1 MICYYSLSARH
12 TSFFFFK
19 QKTAYEMRISDWSS
33 DVCSSDLGKNIL
45 GSGWD
50 YDCFV
55 HTGAGRYICGEETAL
70 INSLEGRRAN
80 PRAKPPFPQ
89 ISGAWGRPTVVNN
102 VESLC
107 NIAPIVVHGADWFK
121 GLSQGK
127 SKDGGT
133 KLDRK
138 STRLK
143 RTGEIGR
150 AHV

>member
-1 MICYYSLSARH
+1 MGCNIRLVYMRSVNLCCSSCY
-12 TSFFFFK
+12 FFCFK

-33 DVCSSDLGKNIL
+33 DVCSSDL
-45 GSGWD
+45 
-50 YDCFV
+50 
-55 HTGAGRYICGEETAL
+55 
-70 INSLEGRRAN
+70 
-80 PRAKPPFPQ
+80 

-133 KLDRK
+133 KLYGVSGRA
-138 STRLK
+138 K
-143 RTGEIGR
+143 RTGVFELQIGTSAREILE
-150 AHV
+150 AHGGGLKDGYQIKCWAPGGASTAFLMPTL

>member
-1 MICYYSLSARH
+1 MIRRPPRSTRTDTLLPYTTLFRS
-12 TSFFFFK
+12 
-19 QKTAYEMRISDWSS
+19 
-33 DVCSSDLGKNIL
+33 
-45 GSGWD
+45 
-50 YDCFV
+50 
-55 HTGAGRYICGEETAL
+55 
-70 INSLEGRRAN
+70 GRRAN

-133 KLDRK
+133 KLYGVSGRAKRTGVFELPIGTSARELLEDHGGGMKDGYQLKCWLPGDASTDFLIPEHLDRK
-138 STRLK
+138 S
-143 RTGEIGR
+143 
-150 AHV
+150 

>member
-1 MICYYSLSARH
+1 MLAFLCRV
-12 TSFFFFK
+12 FFCK
-19 QKTAYEMRISDWSS
+19 QKTAYDMRISDWSS
-33 DVCSSDLGKNIL
+33 DVCSSDL
-45 GSGWD
+45 
-50 YDCFV
+50 
-55 HTGAGRYICGEETAL
+55 TGAGRYICGEETAL

-133 KLDRK
+133 K
-138 STRLK
+138 
-143 RTGEIGR
+143 IGR

>member
-1 MICYYSLSARH
+1 MIRRPPRSTRTDTLLPYTTLFRS
-12 TSFFFFK
+12 
-19 QKTAYEMRISDWSS
+19 
-33 DVCSSDLGKNIL
+33 
-45 GSGWD
+45 
-50 YDCFV
+50 
-55 HTGAGRYICGEETAL
+55 
-70 INSLEGRRAN
+70 GRRAN

-133 KLDRK
+133 KLYGVSGRA
-138 STRLK
+138 K
-143 RTGEIGR
+143 RTGVFELPIGTSAREIPEDLGGGMKD
-150 AHV
+150 V